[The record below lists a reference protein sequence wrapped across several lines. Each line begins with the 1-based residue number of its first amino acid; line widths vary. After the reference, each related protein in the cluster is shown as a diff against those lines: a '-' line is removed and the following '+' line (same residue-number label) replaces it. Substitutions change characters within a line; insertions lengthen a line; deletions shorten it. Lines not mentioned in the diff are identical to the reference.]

1 MQKTTTPIP
10 RRITTALVAVA
21 VVLAGSVPAALAA
34 HLSDQRVEV
43 SSSPDKPTNSRYV
56 NWLHGE
62 TPEATSEQLGCT
74 QAGDTNAGYVL
85 LGLGRQIDGGATA
98 FGWSGKTRDTAGLAS
113 AMVSFARGVQ
123 NCAKDGDRWHLVLMT
138 SNYHL
143 NDVAL
148 AGKFGK
154 QWAELVETVR
164 SEANSAAVE
173 IHGGWDLEP
182 SWGSPEAARAWTDAY
197 VSNTKSQMIS
207 APSADGCPTTANG
220 ESCNNGWTQGLL
232 VYMMWGAQPG
242 SAVLPQIYTPS
253 GSMAKQWAFLSDTA
267 KSIGIEANILG
278 ALTQSRAC
286 KGRSCDGTDI
296 PPDVAL
302 SQLREAFSQS
312 ELSQD
317 TEFVASSDIDWG

>member
-1 MQKTTTPIP
+1 MDKTTAPIS

-21 VVLAGSVPAALAA
+21 VVVAGSVPAALAA
-34 HLSDQRVEV
+34 RLSDEYVAV
-43 SSSPDKPTNSRYV
+43 TSSPDKPTDSRYV

-62 TPEATSEQLGCT
+62 TPEATSEHLGCL
-74 QAGDTNAGYVL
+74 QAKDTNDGYVL

-113 AMVSFARGVQ
+113 SMVAFAKGVQ
-123 NCAKDGDRWHLVLMT
+123 RCVQEGAHWHLVLMT

-148 AGKFGK
+148 AGVFGK

-164 SEANSAAVE
+164 RSANSESVE
-173 IHGGWDLEP
+173 VHGGWDLEP

-207 APSADGCPTTANG
+207 APSADGCPVTPNGTA
-220 ESCNNGWTQGLL
+220 CNNGWSQGLL
-232 VYMMWGAQPG
+232 AYMMWGAQPG
-242 SAVLPQIYTPS
+242 AAVLPQIYTPS
-253 GSMAKQWAFLSDTA
+253 GSMAKQWAFLSDA
-267 KSIGIEANILG
+267 AVRAGIEPTVLG

-286 KGRSCDGTDI
+286 QGRPCSGTNI
-296 PPDVAL
+296 TPDVAL
-302 SQLREAFSQS
+302 AQLEEAFSNS
-312 ELSQD
+312 ELSRD
-317 TEFVASSDIDWG
+317 VTFVAASDINWG